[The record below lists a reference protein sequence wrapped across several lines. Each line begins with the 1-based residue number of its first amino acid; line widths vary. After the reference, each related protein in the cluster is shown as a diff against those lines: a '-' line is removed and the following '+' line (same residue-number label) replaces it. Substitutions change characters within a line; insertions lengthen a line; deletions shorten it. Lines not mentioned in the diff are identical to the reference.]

1 MAQLVLPLETA
12 PALGRSDFLVFPGNA
27 QAVAFIDR
35 WPDWPMPAALLHGP
49 AASGKTHLA
58 HVWAAASGAT
68 VLRADDLDAGVPDG
82 AVVVEGA
89 DRLNGDREAA
99 LFLLLNRGTPLLLTA
114 QLPVALWPVA
124 MPDLR
129 SRLTAML
136 SFDLGAPDEALL
148 TALAVKLFADRQLA
162 VSASVISA
170 MLAGLDRTP
179 GAIRGFIAAL
189 DAKALS
195 EKRTINQHLIK
206 EMLALASS

>member
-1 MAQLVLPLETA
+1 M
-12 PALGRSDFLVFPGNA
+12 
-27 QAVAFIDR
+27 
-35 WPDWPMPAALLHGP
+35 
-49 AASGKTHLA
+49 
-58 HVWAAASGAT
+58 
-68 VLRADDLDAGVPDG
+68 PDG
-82 AVVVEGA
+82 ALVVEQA
-89 DRLNGDREAA
+89 DRLNADREAA

-114 QLPVALWPVA
+114 PFPAALWTVA
-124 MPDLR
+124 MPDLT
-129 SRLTAML
+129 SRLAALL

-148 TALAVKLFADRQLA
+148 TALALKLFADRQLA
-162 VSASVISA
+162 VPESVISA